1 MIKQGRKLFPLAP
14 FFLEVLKSCQL
25 QTVKILSQYLN
36 ARFRYRNILPLRN
49 LDISMPHFITKQV
62 CMRIHFRH

>member
-36 ARFRYRNILPLRN
+36 ARFRYRG
-49 LDISMPHFITKQV
+49 V
-62 CMRIHFRH
+62 V